1 MSNVSTRTFSRCA
14 VAFSMKRTRCSPVNT
29 GCVLRTEAFTT
40 ATISSSNMA
49 AARLI
54 TSTWPFVTGSY
65 EPGHTAMRLS
75 GTMDADDGVAV
86 AALVGRGQVEVEHG
100 PAIALGD
107 RQTSGSQHGG
117 QWLRQLAPEALRQ
130 PVGRIEEDEIVV
142 AACPGCATQEHARVG
157 PADIRLP
164 AERLEVGPDGVHGGR
179 RGAHERRLGGAARQR
194 LDAQRAGAC
203 EQVEHARAGHVLAED
218 REQRLAHAV

>member
-75 GTMDADDGVAV
+75 GAMDADDGVAV
-86 AALVGRGQVEVEHG
+86 AALVGRGQVGCDRG
-100 PAIALGD
+100 PATPLGPPQPPGPQPGV
-107 RQTSGSQHGG
+107 RR
-117 QWLRQLAPEALRQ
+117 LRQPPPGAPPQ
-130 PVGRIEEDEIVV
+130 PVGRIE
-142 AACPGCATQEHARVG
+142 
-157 PADIRLP
+157 
-164 AERLEVGPDGVHGGR
+164 
-179 RGAHERRLGGAARQR
+179 
-194 LDAQRAGAC
+194 
-203 EQVEHARAGHVLAED
+203 
-218 REQRLAHAV
+218 

>member
-75 GTMDADDGVAV
+75 GAMDADDGVAI

-100 PAIALGD
+100 PSISLGD
-107 RQTSGSQHGG
+107 RQPSGRQHGG
-117 QWLRQLAPEALRQ
+117 QRLRQLAPEALRQ

-142 AACPGCATQEHARVG
+142 AACPGCAAPGHAG
-157 PADIRLP
+157 
-164 AERLEVGPDGVHGGR
+164 
-179 RGAHERRLGGAARQR
+179 GGAPGPR
-194 LDAQRAGAC
+194 LRAPPP
-203 EQVEHARAGHVLAED
+203 
-218 REQRLAHAV
+218 